1 MKTNKITRREERRT
15 VMELLFSASFRR
27 DESADGIL
35 LIAEDEETYSPYIR
49 NTFLG
54 ASAFIPEADKLI
66 ETDSKKWKISRLSP
80 VTSAI
85 LHLAVYEMLVS
96 DVPPKVVINEA
107 VELAKEYDDE
117 SAPPFINGILNRIG
131 RERGVIGGEAAARG
145 EG

>member
-1 MKTNKITRREERRT
+1 MKTNTKTRREERRT
-15 VMELLFSASFRR
+15 VMELLFSASFRK
-27 DESADGIL
+27 DESTNDIL
-35 LIAEDEETYSPYIR
+35 LIAEEEETYSPYIR

-66 ETDSKKWKISRLSP
+66 EKDSKNWKVSRLSP

-85 LHLAVYEMLVS
+85 LHLAVYEMLGT

-117 SAPPFINGILNRIG
+117 SAPSFINGILNRIG
-131 RERGVIGGEAAARG
+131 RESGVIGGESASRG
-145 EG
+145 ED

>member
-1 MKTNKITRREERRT
+1 MKTNKKTRREERKT
-15 VMELLFSASFRR
+15 VMELLFSASFRK
-27 DESADGIL
+27 DESTNDIL
-35 LIAEDEETYSPYIR
+35 LIAEEEETYSPYIR

-66 ETDSKKWKISRLSP
+66 EKDSKNWKVSRLSP

-85 LHLAVYEMLVS
+85 LHFAVYEMLRT

-117 SAPPFINGILNRIG
+117 SAPSFINGILNRIG
-131 RERGVIGGEAAARG
+131 RESGVIGGESASRG
-145 EG
+145 ED